1 MLNSY
6 FIFRIYDLN
15 NPVCFRIRFNY
26 LKCVD
31 TDWFTMGIWMG
42 NHICCYFQCNE
53 YTFWGLV
60 FE

>member
-1 MLNSY
+1 
-6 FIFRIYDLN
+6 
-15 NPVCFRIRFNY
+15 VCFRIRFNY